1 MEYSETLKRSQL
13 NEEASVARRF
23 HPLGWRVAG
32 DAQNCPCRLGF
43 EAQFMNEEEDNG
55 KR

>member
-1 MEYSETLKRSQL
+1 MKKREL
-13 NEEASVARRF
+13 
-23 HPLGWRVAG
+23 LGGSTIWVGEWLEIHRIVLVDCG
-32 DAQNCPCRLGF
+32 FGF

>member
-1 MEYSETLKRSQL
+1 MKKRV
-13 NEEASVARRF
+13 SVARRF
-23 HPLGWRVAG
+23 SILWVGEWHGQVLADRGF
-32 DAQNCPCRLGF
+32 GF